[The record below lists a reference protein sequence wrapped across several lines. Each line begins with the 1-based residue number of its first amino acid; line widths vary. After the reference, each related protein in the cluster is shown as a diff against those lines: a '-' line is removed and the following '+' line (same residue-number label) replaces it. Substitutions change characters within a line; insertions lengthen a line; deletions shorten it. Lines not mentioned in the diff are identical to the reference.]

1 MVRRHNRL
9 LVAFHVVTDA
19 VLGMSAFFLAYLL
32 RFETGLIAITRGHPP
47 VEQYINVLPFIAL
60 IVPLGF
66 WVSEQWRPWLFAIV
80 WLLCAIAVSNV
91 LQLYYG
97 PNTVPIAAI
106 LSLYALAEGRRRE
119 IGKREPDL
127 R

>member
-19 VLGMSAFFLAYLL
+19 VLGMTAFFIAYLL

-47 VEQYINVLPFIAL
+47 VEQYVNVLPFVAL

-66 WVSEQWRPWLFAIV
+66 HFQVHNQPRPGA
-80 WLLCAIAVSNV
+80 
-91 LQLYYG
+91 G
-97 PNTVPIAAI
+97 HAAR
-106 LSLYALAEGRRRE
+106 YRR
-119 IGKREPDL
+119 L
-127 R
+127 